1 MPNPVSIGINDFRES
16 TERTINL
23 AMRDTVVSVN
33 NFRSNLFHIVPDK
46 EYTRLKNC
54 ERDYNALL
62 KEKENQK

>member
-46 EYTRLKNC
+46 EYTRLKEND
-54 ERDYNALL
+54 RLYKLSQV
-62 KEKENQK
+62 KE